1 MNKALRWQIV
11 LLVKILVK
19 ALYILSSEIVDRE
32 RLTLLGKLMRFS
44 PSVAECTHAPLSL
57 C

>member
-32 RLTLLGKLMRFS
+32 HLTLLGKLIRFS